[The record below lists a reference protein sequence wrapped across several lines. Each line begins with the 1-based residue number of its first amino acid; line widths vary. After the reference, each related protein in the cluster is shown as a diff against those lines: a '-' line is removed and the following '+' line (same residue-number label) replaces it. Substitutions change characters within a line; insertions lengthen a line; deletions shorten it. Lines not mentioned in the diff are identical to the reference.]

1 MAQLQPTTNK
11 KPNQAAAN
19 KVLDPEEKKNILV
32 LNNQSDDD
40 DDYSDDDNQSYEMN
54 QQVASP
60 QAFAAAKSNVLAKE
74 PSQPGSIAEDDFG
87 NKAGA
92 NGNIS
97 YEDEGSDFVLEDD
110 YIDI

>member
-1 MAQLQPTTNK
+1 M
-11 KPNQAAAN
+11 
-19 KVLDPEEKKNILV
+19 LDPEEKKNILV

-74 PSQPGSIAEDDFG
+74 PS
-87 NKAGA
+87 
-92 NGNIS
+92 
-97 YEDEGSDFVLEDD
+97 
-110 YIDI
+110 